1 MPITPPLGVLEPK
14 NFGFPSF
21 SPGDTSMPKMIK
33 IGEIRVLIYFDLP
46 WNEPSIPSLSG
57 VGSVM
62 VRAGLFAGLQ
72 GFSLADCT

>member
-21 SPGDTSMPKMIK
+21 SPGGTSMPKMIK

-46 WNEPSIPSLSG
+46 VSYL
-57 VGSVM
+57 
-62 VRAGLFAGLQ
+62 GLTKEFVV
-72 GFSLADCT
+72 FD